1 MSEFLSRGV
10 DFEVT
15 RIGEWHENLSEK
27 TGDGAT
33 KLFLVGVIDIHVSH
47 SKTKFSLSHHVNT
60 Q

>member
-33 KLFLVGVIDIHVSH
+33 KLFLVG
-47 SKTKFSLSHHVNT
+47 TLSLISMFHILRQSFHCRT
-60 Q
+60 M